1 MRGRASSALARG
13 LTAAA
18 LVAGGVPALHAQ
30 EGVPIREGLAAER
43 GPYAGLRAGYFE
55 IEGVESGGA
64 NFGLV
69 VGYEVHRVFSLE
81 GSIDYHDSSFD
92 YGTRVTWAFQA
103 SALLYPFPWLDRF
116 RPYAVAG
123 VGWYV
128 SDIDP
133 SLDYVGP
140 EGSSSDA
147 GYHVGIGFDIRLT
160 RRTAK
165 GEPALLLTFDGRDL
179 YTREEPGNPY
189 VIAPDGLLVTVGF
202 KVRP

>member
-1 MRGRASSALARG
+1 MRGRAFCALGRG
-13 LTAAA
+13 LTVAA
-18 LVAGGVPALHAQ
+18 LVAGGSPALLAQ
-30 EGVPIREGLAAER
+30 DQVAIREELGPER

-55 IEGVESGGA
+55 IEDVETGGA
-64 NFGLV
+64 NFGFVL
-69 VGYEVHRVFSLE
+69 GYEVHRVFSLE

-92 YGTRVTWAFQA
+92 YGTRATWAFQA

-116 RPYAVAG
+116 RPYALAG

-128 SDIDP
+128 SDTDP

-140 EGSSSDA
+140 EGASSDA

-160 RRTAK
+160 RKAAK
-165 GEPALLLTFDGRDL
+165 GEPALFLNFDGRDI

-189 VIAPDGLLVTVGF
+189 VISPDGLLVTVGF